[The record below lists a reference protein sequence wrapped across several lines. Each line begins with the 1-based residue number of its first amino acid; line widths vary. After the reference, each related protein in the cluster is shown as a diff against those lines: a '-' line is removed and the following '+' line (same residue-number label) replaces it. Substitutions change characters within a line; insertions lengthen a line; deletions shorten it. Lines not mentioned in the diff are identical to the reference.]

1 MMPSALR
8 CLHRHCSAVRTA
20 VFAMP
25 LIGVFLVLGPQQ
37 AVAGPCSAAD
47 AAQIAASRYGGQ
59 ALSVSTDGAH
69 FIVRL
74 RLPDG
79 YVIDV
84 AVGRD
89 SC

>member
-8 CLHRHCSAVRTA
+8 CLRRDCSTVRTV
-20 VFAMP
+20 VFALP
-25 LIGVFLVLGPQQ
+25 LVSVLLALGPNP
-37 AVAGPCSAAD
+37 AIAGPCSAAD

>member
-1 MMPSALR
+1 MMPSALC
-8 CLHRHCSAVRTA
+8 CLHRHCGAIRTA
-20 VFAMP
+20 VFAIP
-25 LIGVFLVLGPQQ
+25 LIGVLLALCPDQ
-37 AVAGPCSAAD
+37 AVAGPCSPAD
-47 AAQIAASRYGGQ
+47 AAQIAASRFGGQ